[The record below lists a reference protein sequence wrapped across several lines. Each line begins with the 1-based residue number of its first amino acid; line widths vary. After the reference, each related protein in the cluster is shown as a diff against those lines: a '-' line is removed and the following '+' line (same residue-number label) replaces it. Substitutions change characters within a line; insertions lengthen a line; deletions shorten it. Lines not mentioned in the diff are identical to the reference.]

1 VVADVFEVPVVGKI
15 RRIEMRP
22 RRFNKFVKAHLA
34 RGTLVPPVL
43 KERPEHKTGPRVS
56 MLDPD
61 LFINRAI
68 LGIFAVIFIVGARKT
83 TAR

>member
-1 VVADVFEVPVVGKI
+1 
-15 RRIEMRP
+15 MRP

-34 RGTLVPPVL
+34 RGTLVSPVL

-56 MLDPD
+56 LPCNSEVRAMLDPD

-68 LGIFAVIFIVGARKT
+68 IGIFAAIFIVGVMIGWGLHP
-83 TAR
+83 